1 MNSRQLTVGF
11 FDGGKWGWWGGG
23 KGTEEFSDKK
33 WDREQQQKPTE
44 ANDVKSPTESLHK
57 GIDQKEALSAHKN
70 LFQRNVFQ
78 DRPEKID

>member
-1 MNSRQLTVGF
+1 MGLV
-11 FDGGKWGWWGGG
+11 GGG

-44 ANDVKSPTESLHK
+44 ANGVKSPTESFHTR
-57 GIDQKEALSAHKN
+57 IDQKEALSAHKN